1 MNSQLPGPGAGRK
14 PFPPLRRP
22 SSISKPATPPTP
34 PERSTPQRTVQEK
47 FFISTSYSTIA
58 ARALSFQGQVLN
70 GVTPLQLAQNGFHY
84 KPYPRFG
91 GLACCFACQSFKR
104 LDSFQSA
111 PFRETQQLHV
121 DNCIWE
127 VIYSEIKQH
136 LEPTTSLDIST
147 NASPLARQSTPSSH
161 HPMEREPLK
170 KTTTDASTQTPTQ
183 STPAVP
189 AIGENYSNTN
199 LDSFTQL
206 PPATTNREP
215 QIAPPTYS
223 PQPPPQPNPPA
234 TSPQNQQTTY
244 ASVLQQSVASTPG
257 STSSTPKPITPAK
270 PAKSVLTIEDLH
282 RRFHNK
288 PSPFQL
294 EDKPK
299 QRATKRIRNK
309 SESATRSLSRFLASA
324 LPAFSLFLTEMQS
337 KSDACCPSHPQFH
350 YSRAIRA
357 A

>member
-1 MNSQLPGPGAGRK
+1 M
-14 PFPPLRRP
+14 
-22 SSISKPATPPTP
+22 
-34 PERSTPQRTVQEK
+34 
-47 FFISTSYSTIA
+47 
-58 ARALSFQGQVLN
+58 LN

-111 PFRETQQLHV
+111 TFRETQLLHI

-147 NASPLARQSTPSSH
+147 NASPLPRQSTPSH
-161 HPMEREPLK
+161 HPMECEPLK

-183 STPAVP
+183 STPAAP
-189 AIGENYSNTN
+189 AIGENSSNTN
-199 LDSFTQL
+199 LDSFTQS
-206 PPATTNREP
+206 PSPTTDREP
-215 QIAPPTYS
+215 QIAPLAYS
-223 PQPPPQPNPPA
+223 PQPPPPPQPNPPA
-234 TSPQNQQTTY
+234 TSPQNQQPTY
-244 ASVLQQSVASTPG
+244 ASILKQSVVSMPG
-257 STSSTPKPITPAK
+257 SIPSTQKPITPAK
-270 PAKSVLTIEDLH
+270 PAKSVITIEDLH

-299 QRATKRIRNK
+299 QRATKRVRNK
-309 SESATRSLSRFLASA
+309 SASATQSLSRFLASA
-324 LPAFSLFLTEMQS
+324 LPAFSQFLTEMQP

-350 YSRAIRA
+350 YSRAMRA

>member
-1 MNSQLPGPGAGRK
+1 MDSQLPGPGAGRK
-14 PFPPLRRP
+14 PFPTLRRP
-22 SSISKPATPPTP
+22 SSISKSATPPTP
-34 PERSTPQRTVQEK
+34 PERPTPQRTVEEK

-136 LEPTTSLDIST
+136 LEHTTSLDIST
-147 NASPLARQSTPSSH
+147 NVSPLPRQSTPSH
-161 HPMEREPLK
+161 HPTECEPLK

-183 STPAVP
+183 STPAAP
-189 AIGENYSNTN
+189 AIGENSPNTN
-199 LDSFTQL
+199 LDSFTQS
-206 PPATTNREP
+206 PSATTDLEP

-223 PQPPPQPNPPA
+223 PQPPQPIPPN
-234 TSPQNQQTTY
+234 TSPQNQHTTY
-244 ASVLQQSVASTPG
+244 ASVLRQSVASTPG
-257 STSSTPKPITPAK
+257 SIPSTQKSITLAK

-299 QRATKRIRNK
+299 QRATRRIRIK
-309 SESATRSLSRFLASA
+309 TTSATQSLSKFLASA
-324 LPAFSLFLTEMQS
+324 LPAFSRFLTEMQP
-337 KSDACCPSHPQFH
+337 KSDACCPSHRN
-350 YSRAIRA
+350 STIA
-357 A
+357 AP